1 MAEETR
7 VLSVDDFEHRLMV
20 NSLNEL
26 RNDLIRQH
34 KPHEDV
40 DELLLKI
47 IDAPPQSRK
56 RRAARDE
63 R

>member
-26 RNDLIRQH
+26 RNDLIRQN

-47 IDAPPQSRK
+47 IDAPPQGRK

>member
-26 RNDLIRQH
+26 RNDLIRQN

-47 IDAPPQSRK
+47 IDAPPHSRK

>member
-7 VLSVDDFEHRLMV
+7 VVSVDDFEHRLMV

-26 RNDLIRQH
+26 RNDLIRQN

-56 RRAARDE
+56 RRADRDE

>member
-26 RNDLIRQH
+26 RNDLIRQN

-47 IDAPPQSRK
+47 IDAPSQSRK

>member
-7 VLSVDDFEHRLMV
+7 VVTVDDFEHRLMV

-26 RNDLIRQH
+26 RNDLIRQN

-40 DELLLKI
+40 DQLLLKI
-47 IDAPPQSRK
+47 IDAPTQSRK